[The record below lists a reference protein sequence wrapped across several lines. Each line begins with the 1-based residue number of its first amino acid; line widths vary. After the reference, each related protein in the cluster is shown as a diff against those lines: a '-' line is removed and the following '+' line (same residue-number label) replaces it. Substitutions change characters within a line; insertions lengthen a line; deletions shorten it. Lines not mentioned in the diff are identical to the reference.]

1 MLNKEQYRWF
11 LDVARLMK
19 VLEVLPYR
27 SPLGLGW
34 RSSVD

>member
-34 RSSVD
+34 HSSVD